1 MKNLYKEKNRL
12 CIRALQ
18 QMHNLKGERGRRKCF
33 LKIFYQGY
41 QQEKSLYITRFSK
54 KLILSILNY
63 FPSKISAALAKITPL
78 V

>member
-33 LKIFYQGY
+33 LEIFSN
-41 QQEKSLYITRFSK
+41 KKNRFMSRDFQK
-54 KLILSILNY
+54 N
-63 FPSKISAALAKITPL
+63 
-78 V
+78 